1 MEDLKGFFWHH
12 GKFTGINWAL
22 YLLTLALGYK
32 VFITAIKE
40 KGAAKK
46 LGVFVSIVIIVCSL
60 GGLLYIG
67 AKKACFELKRCNLVK
82 SCPVFEKMNAGGIEI
97 PAKK

>member
-1 MEDLKGFFWHH
+1 MEDLKGLWHH
-12 GKFTGINWAL
+12 SKFTGINWAL
-22 YLLTLALGYK
+22 YLITLALGYK

-67 AKKACFELKRCNLVK
+67 AKKACFELKRYGLTK
-82 SCPVFEKMNAGGIEI
+82 GCPVFDRLNTAKIEI
-97 PAKK
+97 PAER